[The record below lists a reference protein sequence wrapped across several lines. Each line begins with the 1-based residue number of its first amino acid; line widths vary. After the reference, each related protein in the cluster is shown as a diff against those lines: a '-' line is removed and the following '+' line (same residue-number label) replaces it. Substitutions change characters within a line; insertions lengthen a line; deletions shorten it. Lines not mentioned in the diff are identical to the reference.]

1 MIDPSS
7 FRPGIPGL
15 VLGILATFIV
25 SCDSGPSATDK
36 RQLMTQG
43 QEELA
48 RYEFARAQAC
58 FKQVRAIAPMGGDMR
73 RQATL
78 ALAVAYHHWQPA
90 SSEHIAEAEVL
101 YRELSDAGVGD
112 EAIQA
117 QLQLGRLA
125 ELRDYFGDHEDLPKA
140 RACYQQVM
148 DRWPLR
154 PEAGEACLRLAAAWA
169 QSLKREDVLRG
180 VAALEGWLDTHPNEP
195 KASIML
201 QYLSELHWSFLGDA
215 RKAVESLLKADAR
228 GFDGENREWMFY
240 WRLARLGE
248 EELHDRDLA
257 VRYYRRIVTDYAKCG
272 AAWEAQQ
279 EMKRLGV
286 EPPPIRLFDP
296 ATAVKTKEQQDVR
309 TTP

>member
-1 MIDPSS
+1 MLLFISS
-7 FRPGIPGL
+7 CGVESTLVDKEQLLKEGL
-15 VLGILATFIV
+15 
-25 SCDSGPSATDK
+25 D
-36 RQLMTQG
+36 
-43 QEELA
+43 ELA
-48 RYEFARAQAC
+48 RYEFAPAYLR
-58 FKQVRAIAPMGGDMR
+58 FSQVRASAPPEDPIR

-78 ALAVAYHHWQPA
+78 ALAVVCHHWQPA
-90 SSEHIAEAEVL
+90 NADRIAEAGHL
-101 YRELSDAGVGD
+101 YRELSDAGEGD
-112 EAIQA
+112 EAVQA

-125 ELRDYFGDHEDLPKA
+125 ELQDYFGDHEDLPAA
-140 RACYQQVM
+140 RACYQRVM
-148 DRWPLR
+148 ERWPNR

-180 VAALEGWLDTHPNEP
+180 VAALENWLDTHPDEP

-201 QYLSELHWSFLGDA
+201 QYLSELHWTFLGDA
-215 RKAVESLLKADAR
+215 RKAVDSLLKADAR
-228 GFDGENREWMFY
+228 GFDGENREWMFC

-286 EPPPIRLFDP
+286 EPPPIRLFVP
-296 ATAVKTKEQQDVR
+296 ASADKASVTSGLGV
-309 TTP
+309 TP